1 MNKHYATKKKRSTIL
16 KACNFHHF
24 YTESRKLIPASL
36 LIKLH
41 AVGLQLHQKKKDS
54 STGVF
59 LSN

>member
-1 MNKHYATKKKRSTIL
+1 MNNHYTTKKKRSTIL

-24 YTESRKLIPASL
+24 YKESRKLIPASL
-36 LIKLH
+36 LRKLH
-41 AVGLQLHQKKKDS
+41 AIGLQLHKKKDS